1 MKIISSIG
9 PNAKDNDFI
18 DNMAK
23 SGTDIFRFNLSHGNF
38 NIMEGQVAYIKEN
51 YPNIE
56 LLADL
61 QGNKIRV
68 DKSFNGE
75 KKVVTGEKVRFSS
88 PAYYKSVKNK
98 DNVIPLSF
106 KGDFSRLYGVREIS
120 MKDGTMKFEVQGINK
135 NKEIITADVILG
147 GIIRA
152 EKGVN
157 AINMDREDQQ
167 LTDKDKEDIR
177 WAVING
183 LDIIDLSYVSCVT
196 EIEETKLLIR
206 NIRKKEGIV
215 CKPKLWA
222 KIECREGI
230 EGIYEI
236 SKKVDGIIIGRGDL
250 CCEIPAISVPII
262 ENKIIDDMKRSKKDI
277 IVATHLLDSMKY
289 STSPYLSEM
298 ESIFRF
304 IERGV
309 TGFMLCG
316 ETNIGKYPVE
326 SIKTLKKIIDMYCET
341 LM

>member
-9 PNAKDNDFI
+9 PNAKENDFI
-18 DNMAK
+18 DKMVE
-23 SGTDIFRFNLSHGNF
+23 SGTDIFRFNLSHGNL
-38 NIMEGQVAYIKEN
+38 NIMAGQVAYIKKK

-75 KKVVTGEKVRFSS
+75 KKVMIGEKVRFSS
-88 PAYYKSVKNK
+88 PAYYQSVKNK

-120 MKDGTMKFEVQGINK
+120 MKDGTIKFEVQGINK
-135 NKEIITADVILG
+135 NKEIITAEVILG

-157 AINMDREDQQ
+157 AINMDREDQE

-183 LDIIDLSYVSCVT
+183 LDIIDLSYVSCAT

-215 CKPKLWA
+215 YKPKLWA

-230 EGIYEI
+230 EDIYEI

-250 CCEIPAISVPII
+250 CCEIPSISVPII
-262 ENKIIDDMKRSKKDI
+262 ENKIIDDMKRTKKDI
-277 IVATHLLDSMKY
+277 IVATHVLDSMKY
-289 STSPYLSEM
+289 SNAPYLSEM
-298 ESIFRF
+298 ESICRF

-316 ETNIGKYPVE
+316 ETNIGKYPIE